1 MAKAPDLG
9 FTGRVGNLIFYKV
22 NGNKYVRTMPSK
34 VRQTKATKAKASEFG
49 KASTLGSLIRSQMLP
64 IVANPKDLKM
74 QTRLVSAVYQWLL
87 QLKDRKNSND
97 VQPDGL
103 TGFQFNEQPYFLKER
118 LRVGFTVGLP
128 SKVGLQIKIPAFIP
142 REAIAAPAHTEYVI
156 CRIVSCVI
164 DVDKKTSLGNASAEL
179 VIPYHSQTVASQTIY
194 FKLRVP
200 KGSLIITGV
209 SLEYQVTQK
218 GRIVTTTNRNF
229 MPSEIVDTKW
239 I

>member
-1 MAKAPDLG
+1 M
-9 FTGRVGNLIFYKV
+9 V
-22 NGNKYVRTMPSK
+22 
-34 VRQTKATKAKASEFG
+34 
-49 KASTLGSLIRSQMLP
+49 
-64 IVANPKDLKM
+64 VA
-74 QTRLVSAVYQWLL
+74 V
-87 QLKDRKNSND
+87 KDRKNSND

-142 REAIAAPAHTEYVI
+142 REEIAAPAHTESVI
-156 CRIVSCVI
+156 CRIASCVI
-164 DVDKKTSLGNASAEL
+164 DVDKKMSLGNASTEL
-179 VIPYHSQTVASQTIY
+179 VIPYHSQTVASRTIN
-194 FKLRVP
+194 FKLRIP

-209 SLEYQVTQK
+209 SLEYQVTHK

-239 I
+239 L